1 MPNRPAHP
9 LMRQSTRTM
18 SNLAWVQWWATPWLY
33 SSEDWRTVDEHAAL
47 SMLYHSRHLRVGK
60 IYGVA
65 PCLPPTPQ
73 PTLLQLALASPDQL
87 DLVLALID
95 STCRPTYASA
105 LNENL
110 QQWCNRLSKALP
122 PDMLL
127 PDDAPLQL
135 LRTWVNPATWQRIR
149 LRFPRR
155 RVLDLEKKSLALGD
169 SYSRLDTLWHAV
181 VWRIATINSDGKA
194 PYAKDHGD
202 LNDVLPT

>member
-127 PDDAPLQL
+127 PDDDPLQL

-149 LRFPRR
+149 LRFPRW

-202 LNDVLPT
+202 

>member
-1 MPNRPAHP
+1 MPKRPAHP
-9 LMRQSTRTM
+9 RTM

-33 SSEDWRTVDEHAAL
+33 SCEDWRTVDEHTAL
-47 SMLYHSRHLRVGK
+47 SGLYHSRHLRIGK

-95 STCRPTYASA
+95 STCHPTYASA

-127 PDDAPLQL
+127 PDDDPLQL

-149 LRFPRR
+149 LRFPRQ
-155 RVLDLEKKSLALGD
+155 RVLDLEKKALALGD

-202 LNDVLPT
+202 